1 MCPPEGDADTG
12 MVATNAVSPR
22 TGNISAGTSIFAM
35 VVLELPLQ
43 QLHHELDLV
52 TTPSG
57 DTVAMVHCNNGAS
70 ELGQWMGLFQRFS
83 EAAGL
88 SLTQD
93 QIFETVF
100 RESLTGDADAG
111 GFLAYPYPSGEHIV
125 GLTEG
130 RPLVLRTPDSTF
142 NLANLVRAHIYGV
155 FATLALGMQVLE
167 GEGVEVD
174 RIFAHGGLFRTAG
187 VAQRFLAA
195 AIGAPVAT
203 GETALEGGA
212 WGVAVLAAYRASGA
226 TVPLGAWL
234 DEVVFA
240 DAEVDVAAVDATD
253 REGFQA
259 YVERYRAGLAV
270 EATAVGAV

>member
-1 MCPPEGDADTG
+1 AALLDPSGALQPGIPMCPPESDAGTG

-35 VVLELPLQ
+35 VVLERPLT

-52 TTPSG
+52 TTPAG

-100 RESLTGDADAG
+100 REALTGDADAG
-111 GFLAYPYPSGEHIV
+111 GLLAYPYLSGEHIV

-155 FATLALGMQVLE
+155 FATLALGM
-167 GEGVEVD
+167 
-174 RIFAHGGLFRTAG
+174 
-187 VAQRFLAA
+187 
-195 AIGAPVAT
+195 
-203 GETALEGGA
+203 
-212 WGVAVLAAYRASGA
+212 
-226 TVPLGAWL
+226 
-234 DEVVFA
+234 
-240 DAEVDVAAVDATD
+240 
-253 REGFQA
+253 
-259 YVERYRAGLAV
+259 
-270 EATAVGAV
+270 